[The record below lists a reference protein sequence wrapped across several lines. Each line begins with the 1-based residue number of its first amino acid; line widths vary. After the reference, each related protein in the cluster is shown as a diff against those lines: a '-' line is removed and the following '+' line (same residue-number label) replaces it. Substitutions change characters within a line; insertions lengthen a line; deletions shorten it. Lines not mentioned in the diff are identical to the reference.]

1 MNEMD
6 ENANKDEYYE
16 IIFKSNDQN
25 FNGRV
30 RIKKEFKDIENEQ
43 KNQNDKN
50 AQYNRTHLLI
60 KKFFHLF

>member
-1 MNEMD
+1 MNIM
-6 ENANKDEYYE
+6 KL
-16 IIFKSNDQN
+16 FSSNNQN

-50 AQYNRTHLLI
+50 AQ
-60 KKFFHLF
+60 

>member
-1 MNEMD
+1 MLIKMNIM
-6 ENANKDEYYE
+6 KL
-16 IIFKSNDQN
+16 FSSNNQN